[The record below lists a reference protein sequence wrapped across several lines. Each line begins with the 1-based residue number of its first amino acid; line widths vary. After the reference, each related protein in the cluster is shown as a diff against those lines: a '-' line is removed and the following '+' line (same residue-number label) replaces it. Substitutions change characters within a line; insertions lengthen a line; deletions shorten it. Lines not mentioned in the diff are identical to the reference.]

1 MSDVDITVTLPAELV
16 ERARTEGIL
25 NDQRIAL
32 LLEAEVERI
41 ERWHAL
47 DEALEPARA
56 AFRAEHP
63 NISEDELMDMI
74 NKAVHEVR
82 TELQS
87 DEEADSSSE
96 QSGT

>member
-1 MSDVDITVTLPAELV
+1 MSDVDITVSLPAELV

-41 ERWHAL
+41 ERWREL
-47 DEALEPARA
+47 DQTLEPVRA

-63 NISEDELMDMI
+63 NMTEDELMDMI
-74 NKAVHEVR
+74 NQAVHEVR
-82 TELQS
+82 SERRS
-87 DEEADSSSE
+87 DERVDTSSG
-96 QSGT
+96 QSGA

>member
-1 MSDVDITVTLPAELV
+1 MSDVDIRVTLPAELV

-47 DEALEPARA
+47 DQSLEPARA
-56 AFRAEHP
+56 AFRTDHP
-63 NISEDELMDMI
+63 NMTEDELMDMI

-82 TELQS
+82 TERQS
-87 DEEADSSSE
+87 DEEVDTSSGQSE
-96 QSGT
+96 A